1 MEDKHILEK
10 IDLALAELLARDEFL
25 LINDLSERSISH
37 KLAEYLQTQF
47 PDYHVDCEYNGS
59 AANDY
64 EKKKI
69 NIVWE
74 QLAEAGLLHDREM
87 ELEGEVLIRS
97 VFPDII
103 IHQRGSHDENLC
115 IIEIKKSS
123 SAVDHKYDHI
133 KLQAYTSSNLDNVL
147 KYQLGVFIEIAIG
160 DNPDS
165 SISMLFKN
173 GIPVD

>member
-10 IDLALAELLARDEFL
+10 IDLALAELLARDKFL

-47 PDYHVDCEYNGS
+47 PDYNVDCEYNGS
-59 AANDY
+59 AADDY

-69 NIVWE
+69 NIVRE

-87 ELEGEVLIRS
+87 ESEGEVLIRS

-115 IIEIKKSS
+115 IIEMKKSS
-123 SAVDHKYDHI
+123 SAVDHKYDYI
-133 KLQAYTSSNLDNVL
+133 KLQAYTSSVMGNVL
-147 KYQLGVFIEIAIG
+147 KYQLGAFIEITVG
-160 DNPDS
+160 DQPNYS
-165 SISMLFKN
+165 VSMLFKD
-173 GIPVD
+173 GAK